1 MFRLHW
7 RKKTKRRACSSVL
20 KKMPE
25 TSIKQN
31 ARLNEKKKHTGK
43 GIKVQNN
50 YVFTSE
56 SVAKGHPDKVCDIIS
71 DTLLDTFLEKDPSC
85 RCAIETMAG
94 ENQVV
99 LSGEVSCR
107 AMISKGEIEHIV
119 RETIKD
125 IGYEQEDFHWRTVP
139 ILNLLHQQSADIA
152 RGVDVGG
159 AGDQGLMFGYATNE
173 LAAAQMYKSPRNTK
187 QDDLLCGMPAALFFA
202 HRIEEEIEKKRREG
216 KAPFLLPDGK
226 CQVSLRYE
234 NGLPSGV
241 EAIVISHQHTPDCPR
256 PNIENIAAKVIRH
269 IFSPFFSL
277 KDTKIFINPTGR
289 FVIGGPVGDTGLTG
303 RKIIV
308 DTYGGAAPHGG
319 GAFSGKDPSKVDR
332 SAAYMMRWLAKNIVA
347 AQLADKCLLQVA
359 YAIGVKEPVSF
370 YINAFGTEKVPL
382 EALRRYIL
390 KNIDLTP
397 AGIRDRLDLCKPIYA
412 KTACYGH
419 FGRKPEK
426 DGSFSWEKT
435 KLAKDLKKEFL

>member
-1 MFRLHW
+1 VND
-7 RKKTKRRACSSVL
+7 T
-20 KKMPE
+20 
-25 TSIKQN
+25 
-31 ARLNEKKKHTGK
+31 
-43 GIKVQNN
+43 

-71 DTLLDTFLEKDPSC
+71 DTLLDTFLQKDPFS
-85 RCAIETMAG
+85 RCAIETMVG

-99 LSGEVSCR
+99 LSGEISCKGS
-107 AMISKGEIEHIV
+107 ISKEQINHIV
-119 RETIKD
+119 REAIKN
-125 IGYEQEDFHWRTVP
+125 IGYEQEGFHWRTVA
-139 ILNLLHQQSADIA
+139 ILNLLHQQSEDIA
-152 RGVDVGG
+152 LGVNIGG
-159 AGDQGLMFGYATNE
+159 AGDQGMMFGYATNE
-173 LAAAQMYKSPRNTK
+173 LELIK
-187 QDDLLCGMPAALFFA
+187 QTNALNASLSDSEKGLLCKMPAALFFA
-202 HRIEEEIEKKRREG
+202 HRIEEEIEKRRQEG
-216 KAPFLLPDGK
+216 LAPFLLPDGK

-234 NGLPSGV
+234 NGLPTGV
-241 EAIVISHQHTPDCPR
+241 EAIVLSHQHTACCSR
-256 PNIENIAAKVIRH
+256 VEIETLAKSVLNH

-277 KDTKIFINPTGR
+277 KNTKIFINPTGR

-347 AQLADKCLLQVA
+347 AHLADKCLLQVA

-382 EALRRYIL
+382 PKLRQYL
-390 KNIDLTP
+390 LDNIDMSP
-397 AGIRDRLDLCKPIYA
+397 NGIRDTLDLCKPIYA

-419 FGRKPEK
+419 FGRTPEK

-435 KLAKDLKKEFL
+435 ELAEQLQKELF